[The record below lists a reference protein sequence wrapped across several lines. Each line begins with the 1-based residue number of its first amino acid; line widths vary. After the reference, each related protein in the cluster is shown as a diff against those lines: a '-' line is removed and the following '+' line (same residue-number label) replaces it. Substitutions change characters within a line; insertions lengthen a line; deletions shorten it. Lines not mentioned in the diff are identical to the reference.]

1 MSGTVIGRYIPSL
14 LSFFLSSLSLSVHP
28 AIAGN
33 VYAYM
38 PSSVARDIF
47 IVLMV
52 LHQVIVFGLFS
63 FPLYFMAEKA
73 LGVHEGVYWKRVAVR
88 LPIALLL
95 WLIALAF
102 PFFGVINDLL
112 GAFTTTFEVR
122 DYLRFCFLFSLALT
136 PVI

>member
-1 MSGTVIGRYIPSL
+1 
-14 LSFFLSSLSLSVHP
+14 
-28 AIAGN
+28 
-33 VYAYM
+33 M
-38 PSSVARDIF
+38 PPSVARDIS

-63 FPLYFMAEKA
+63 FPIYFMVEKA
-73 LGVHEGVYWKRVAVR
+73 LKVHDGPYWKRVAAR
-88 LPIALLL
+88 LPVALLL

-122 DYLRFCFLFSLALT
+122 DSFELLSL
-136 PVI
+136 